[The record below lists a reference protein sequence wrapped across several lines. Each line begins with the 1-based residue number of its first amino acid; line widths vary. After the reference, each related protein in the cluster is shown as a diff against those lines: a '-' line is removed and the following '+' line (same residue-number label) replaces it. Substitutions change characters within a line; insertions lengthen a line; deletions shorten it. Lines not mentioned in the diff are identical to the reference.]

1 MSLSVQFFSLL
12 AMIGT
17 GIAAG
22 IVMDLFGTIVAASD
36 KRSFIKR
43 WAFWFECMVWIGL
56 GIGAFLVL
64 IMVRGGAWRMYDP
77 VAQISGLLLYAA
89 VFYHPARFAGRLL
102 LLVVLRPIWL
112 IIRLVFLTCRRI
124 IYLIVSVL
132 SLIMSPFIRIAKNIG
147 KFLQNKCR
155 VLYNR
160 VQ

>member
-17 GIAAG
+17 GIFAG
-22 IVMDLFGTIVAASD
+22 VVMDLFGTVVAACD
-36 KRSFIKR
+36 KRSFIRKR
-43 WAFWFECMVWIGL
+43 AFWLECIIWIIVGV
-56 GIGAFLVL
+56 ASFLVL
-64 IMVRGGAWRMYDP
+64 VGVRDGAWRMYDP

-89 VFYHPARFAGRLL
+89 IFHYPARMIGRLL

-112 IIRLVFLTCRRI
+112 IIRLVCLSIHYIFRV
-124 IYLIVSVL
+124 IVSIL
-132 SLIMSPFIRIAKNIG
+132 SLITSPFTRLLKNVG

>member
-17 GIAAG
+17 GITAG
-22 IVMDLFGTIVAASD
+22 IVLDLFGTIVAACD
-36 KRSFIKR
+36 KRSFIRR
-43 WAFWFECMVWIGL
+43 WAFWFECLIWILL
-56 GIGAFLVL
+56 GIMSFWVLVL
-64 IMVRGGAWRMYDP
+64 VRDGAWRMYDP

-89 VFYHPARFAGRLL
+89 IFHHPVRIVGRLL

-112 IIRLVFLTCRRI
+112 IIRLVYLTIQRI
-124 IYLIVSVL
+124 FYLIASIL
-132 SLIMSPFIRIAKNIG
+132 TLITSPFIRLVKNIG

>member
-22 IVMDLFGTIVAASD
+22 IVMDLFGTIVAVCD
-36 KRSFIKR
+36 KRSFIRR
-43 WAFWFECMVWIGL
+43 WAFWFECITWIML
-56 GIGAFLVL
+56 GIGAFLIL
-64 IMVRGGAWRMYDP
+64 MMVRDGAWRMYDP
-77 VAQISGLLLYAA
+77 VAQVSGLLLYAA
-89 VFYHPARFAGRLL
+89 IFHHPIRFVGRLL

-112 IIRLVFLTCRRI
+112 IIRLVYLTIQRI
-124 IYLIVSVL
+124 FFIIVSIL
-132 SLIMSPFIRIAKNIG
+132 SLITSPFIRLLKNIG

>member
-17 GIAAG
+17 GIAGG
-22 IVMDLFGTIVAASD
+22 IVMDLFGTIIAACD
-36 KRSFIKR
+36 KRSFIRR
-43 WAFWFECMVWIGL
+43 WAFWLECIIWIML

-64 IMVRGGAWRMYDP
+64 LIVRDGAWRMYDP
-77 VAQISGLLLYAA
+77 VAQVSGLLLYAA
-89 VFYHPARFAGRLL
+89 IFHSPVRFVGRLL

-112 IIRLVFLTCRRI
+112 IIRLVYLTIHRI
-124 IYLIVSVL
+124 VYVIVSIL
-132 SLIMSPFIRIAKNIG
+132 SLIMSPFTRLVKNIG
-147 KFLQNKCR
+147 KYLQKKCR

>member
-17 GIAAG
+17 GITAG
-22 IVMDLFGTIVAASD
+22 IVLDLFGTIVATCD
-36 KRSFIKR
+36 KRSFIRR
-43 WAFWFECMVWIGL
+43 WAFWFECLIWIML
-56 GIGAFLVL
+56 GIMSFWVLVL
-64 IMVRGGAWRMYDP
+64 VRDGAWRMYDP

-89 VFYHPARFAGRLL
+89 IFHHPVRIVGRLL

-112 IIRLVFLTCRRI
+112 IIRLVYLTIQRI
-124 IYLIVSVL
+124 FYLIASIL
-132 SLIMSPFIRIAKNIG
+132 SLITSPFIRLVKNIG